1 MNAVDSPTET
11 AQSSRLGRGKVNIE
25 STKVGRSRP
34 GCPFPLGATWDGRG
48 VNFAFFSEGAVGID
62 VCLFDRAD
70 SSVPTSIV
78 KLSERTDNIWHI
90 YLPGIAPGQRYACR
104 ARGPYEPQNGLRYNA
119 SKLLIDPYAKAI
131 EGQIRPDESLL
142 SYRPG
147 PKHDDLRR
155 DNRNNAAFLP
165 KSIVIDPRFDWG
177 DDRRLGTPWHETI
190 IYELHVKSMTKLHPD
205 VPEAQRGTYAGL
217 ASDPVIEH
225 LSRLGITAVELLPV
239 HHTPGEAMLM
249 ERGLSNYWGY
259 STIGYFAPDSRF
271 SASGAAGQQVAEF
284 KQMVKRLHAAGI
296 EVILDVVYN
305 HTAEG
310 NHLGPTLCFRGMD
323 NAAYYRLSP
332 EHRNFYED
340 FTGCGNSLNVGHPAT
355 LGLIMDSLRYW
366 VLDMHVDGFRF
377 DLAVTLTRGAQ
388 QQVERFGNFLS
399 AVRQDPVLNTVKLIA
414 EPWDLG
420 ENGYQLGGF
429 LPGWSEWNGRFRDCV
444 RDYWRG
450 EDQSLAEFGSRFTGS
465 SDLFEASG
473 RSPYASINFITA
485 HDGFTLRDLVSYNE
499 KHNEANGEENRDG
512 ENHNRSW
519 NCGAEG
525 PTDDSGINE
534 LRGRQARNLLAS
546 LFLSQ
551 GVPMILGGD
560 EIGRTQGGNNNTY
573 CQDNEISW
581 FDWKS
586 ADHGLLEFTRSLI
599 ALRKKHRVFRR
610 KSWFRGRAVRA
621 GGARDIGWFRPDGE
635 EMSAEDW
642 NAGFAKSLGVWLGGR
657 GIPDVDADG
666 RRIADDTF
674 YLVFNAH
681 YEALDF
687 VIPDLDWGK
696 SWIEILDTG
705 KAPAQDGGSRYEAGT
720 PLHVG
725 ARSTVILRRV
735 A

>member
-1 MNAVDSPTET
+1 MNAVDFPTET
-11 AQSSRLGRGKVNIE
+11 AQSSRLGRGKLNIE
-25 STKVGRSRP
+25 SSKVGRSRP
-34 GCPFPLGATWDGRG
+34 GSPFPLGATWDGRG
-48 VNFAFFSEGAVGID
+48 VNFAFFSEGAAGID
-62 VCLFDRAD
+62 ICLFDKPDA
-70 SSVPTSIV
+70 SVPNSIIR
-78 KLSERTDNIWHI
+78 LTERTNNIWHV
-90 YLPGIAPGQRYACR
+90 YLPGLAPGQRYACR
-104 ARGPYEPQNGLRYNA
+104 ARGPYDPANGLRYNP

-147 PKHDDLRR
+147 AKLDNPRR
-155 DNRNNAAFLP
+155 DNRSNAAFIP
-165 KSIVIDPRFDWG
+165 KSIVVDTAFDWG
-177 DDRRLGTPWHETI
+177 DDRPLRTSWRDTI
-190 IYELHVKSMTKLHPD
+190 IYELHVKSMTELHPG
-205 VPEAQRGTYAGL
+205 VPERDRGTYAGL

-225 LSRLGITAVELLPV
+225 LTKLGITAVDLLPV
-239 HHTPGEAMLM
+239 HHTPGEASLLD
-249 ERGLSNYWGY
+249 RGLSNYWGY

-310 NHLGPTLCFRGMD
+310 NHLGPTLCFRGID
-323 NAAYYRLSP
+323 NPAYYRLQP
-332 EHRNFYED
+332 EHQNFYED

-355 LGLIMDSLRYW
+355 LRLIMDSLRYW
-366 VLDMHVDGFRF
+366 VLEMHVDGFRF

-388 QQVERFGNFLS
+388 QMERFGNFLS
-399 AVRQDPVLNTVKLIA
+399 TAQQDPVLSGTKLIA

-420 ENGYQLGGF
+420 EGGYQLGAF

-450 EDQSLAEFGSRFTGS
+450 ADQTLAEFGSRFTGS
-465 SDLFEASG
+465 SDLFESSG
-473 RSPYASINFITA
+473 RSPQASVNFVTA

-512 ENHNRSW
+512 ESHNRSW

-525 PTDDSGINE
+525 PTEDPAINE
-534 LRGRQARNLLAS
+534 LRARQVRNLLVS

-551 GVPMILGGD
+551 GVPMMLGGD
-560 EIGRTQGGNNNTY
+560 EIGRTQRGNNNAY

-586 ADHGLLEFTRSLI
+586 ADHGLFEFTRSLI
-599 ALRKKHRVFRR
+599 ALRKKHPVFRR
-610 KSWFRGRAVRA
+610 KSWFHGRPLRA
-621 GGARDIGWFRPDGE
+621 GGPKDIGWFRPDGN

-657 GIPDVDADG
+657 SIPDVDELG
-666 RRIADDTF
+666 RRVVDDTF

-681 YEALDF
+681 YEELDF
-687 VIPDLDWGK
+687 VVPDLDWGK
-696 SWIEILDTG
+696 TWLEIVNTAKG
-705 KAPAQDGGSRYEAGT
+705 TFESGGARYEAGI
-720 PLHVG
+720 PMHVG

-735 A
+735 G